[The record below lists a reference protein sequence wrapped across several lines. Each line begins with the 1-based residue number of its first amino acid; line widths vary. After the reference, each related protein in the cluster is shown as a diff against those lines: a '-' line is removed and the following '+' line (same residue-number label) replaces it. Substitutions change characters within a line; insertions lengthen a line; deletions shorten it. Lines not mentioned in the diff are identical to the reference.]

1 MTGRRDP
8 LRSAPRVVWML
19 LACWAL
25 LVAPSFAQSSEPGIS
40 SLAQALDR
48 LGHADPRQRV
58 AAVSWLGQ
66 HGGEADAAR
75 LAPRLH
81 DEDALVRALAEKAI
95 WLMWTRSGDTAID
108 RLFSRGLEQMN
119 AGDLKAAI
127 ATFDEIVR
135 RKPAFAEG
143 WNRRATARYLAG
155 DYRNALADCDEVVRR
170 NPLHFGALSGYGLIY
185 LKLAEYDRALEY
197 FRRAL
202 AVNPNM
208 EGVLENIRA
217 LEEMMAQRRR
227 RST

>member
-1 MTGRRDP
+1 
-8 LRSAPRVVWML
+8 ML
-19 LACWAL
+19 LACLAL
-25 LVAPSFAQSSEPGIS
+25 FGAPSFAQPGEPGIS

-58 AAVSWLGQ
+58 EAVLWLGE
-66 HGGEADAAR
+66 HGGEADAQR

-81 DEDALVRALAEKAI
+81 DEDALVRALAEKSI
-95 WLMWTRSGDTAID
+95 WLMWSRSGDAAVD
-108 RLFSRGLEQMN
+108 RLFVRGLEQMN

-127 ATFDEIVR
+127 ATFDQIVR

-155 DYRNALADCDEVVRR
+155 DYRNSLSDCDEVVRR
-170 NPLHFGALSGYGLIY
+170 NPIHFGALSGYGLIY
-185 LKLAEYDRALEY
+185 LKLAEYDRALDY

-208 EGVLENIRA
+208 EGVRENVRE
-217 LEEMMAQRRR
+217 LEELMAQRRR

>member
-1 MTGRRDP
+1 MIDSRNF
-8 LRSAPRVVWML
+8 LRSAACAGWL
-19 LACWAL
+19 LFACS
-25 LVAPSFAQSSEPGIS
+25 APWVGTSFAQSGDAGIS
-40 SLAQALDR
+40 SRGEAFDR
-48 LGHADPRQRV
+48 LGHADSRQRV
-58 AAVSWLGQ
+58 AAVLWLGE
-66 HGGEADAAR
+66 HGGEADASR

-81 DEDALVRALAEKAI
+81 DDDTLVRALAEQAI
-95 WLMWTRSGDTAID
+95 WLMWSRSGDAVID
-108 RLFSRGLEQMN
+108 RLFARGMRQMN
-119 AGDLKAAI
+119 EGDLKTAI
-127 ATFDEIVR
+127 ATFDEVVR

-155 DYRNALADCDEVVRR
+155 DYRNSLADCDEVVRR

-208 EGVLENIRA
+208 EGVRENIRG
-217 LEEMMAQRRR
+217 LEELMAQSRR